1 MANCP
6 GQGRP
11 SLLTLSGSFRYFAG
25 MIKYFFFGL
34 VVLLFFACGQ
44 PPQRNCEDFKTGK
57 FSFTATINGEE
68 KKTTFHRTLELEVD
82 EYEGK
87 VDSSSIRWINDCEY
101 VLKNLNPKN
110 KAEEKPI
117 HIKILTTS
125 ESSYTFEYNI
135 VGDNKKFKGTAKK
148 VD

>member
-1 MANCP
+1 M
-6 GQGRP
+6 
-11 SLLTLSGSFRYFAG
+11 TLSGSFRYFAG

>member
-1 MANCP
+1 
-6 GQGRP
+6 
-11 SLLTLSGSFRYFAG
+11 

-135 VGDNKKFKGTAKK
+135 
-148 VD
+148 